1 MTEPVVLSL
10 LDHSTPPERAG
21 RPGAGV
27 LLAAPAGWPAAPG
40 PAAYHGLFG
49 EIISKLE
56 PETEADPLAILS
68 QLLVSFGAAVGRD
81 AWFQVEATR
90 HYPNEFLLLV
100 GDSARARK
108 GSSWDRVWRLLCAAD
123 PTIAGRILTGLSS
136 GEGLVWAV
144 RDPTEHDPGARDPRL
159 LAIEPEF
166 ASVLK
171 SASREISTLSPTLR
185 SAWDSRPLQLL
196 TRTAPARATSAH
208 IALIGHIT
216 QAELRHHTNTIE
228 LANGFMNRLILI
240 ACRRTRLLPEG
251 GNPEPLAGTGLD
263 RLLAGT
269 LQHARHAGE
278 LRLDE
283 HARALWWDAYTR
295 LAESH
300 DDGIA
305 GALCARA
312 EAHTIRLALLYAL
325 ADGARQIN
333 HEHLQTALALWD
345 YAARSAAWALQ
356 GATGDP
362 LAEQIHAALTN
373 HPDGLTRT
381 QLRDLFHRNQP
392 AAHLDRALDTLAH
405 TARATHKRILT
416 AGRPAELWTA
426 VAAPSS

>member
-1 MTEPVVLSL
+1 MSNRAPSL
-10 LDHSTPPERAG
+10 FDHGTPPEPPSG
-21 RPGAGV
+21 PGAGV
-27 LLAAPAGWPAAPG
+27 PLTAPTGWPAPPG
-40 PAAYHGLFG
+40 PAAYHGLVG
-49 EIISKLE
+49 EIVRKLE

-68 QLLVSFGAAVGRD
+68 QLLVSFGAAIGRG

-90 HYPNEFLLLV
+90 HHPNEFLILV

-123 PTIAGRILTGLSS
+123 PTIAGRILTGLRS

-144 RDPTEHDPGARDPRL
+144 RDPTEQDPGARDPRL
-159 LAIEPEF
+159 LAVEPEF

-171 SASREISTLSPTLR
+171 SATREISTLSPTLR

-228 LANGFMNRLILI
+228 LANGFINRLILI

-269 LQHARHAGE
+269 LQHARQAGE
-278 LRLDE
+278 LRLDK

-295 LAESH
+295 LAESQ

-305 GALCARA
+305 GAICARA

-333 HEHLQTALALWD
+333 HEHLQAALALWD

-362 LAEQIHAALTN
+362 LAEQIHAALTSN
-373 HPDGLTRT
+373 PDGLTRT
-381 QLRDLFHRNQP
+381 QLRDLFHRNKP
-392 AAHLDRALDTLAH
+392 AAHLDRALDTLAR
-405 TARATHKRILT
+405 TGRVTRKRILT
-416 AGRPAELWTA
+416 AGRPAELWTTA
-426 VAAPSS
+426 TPSG